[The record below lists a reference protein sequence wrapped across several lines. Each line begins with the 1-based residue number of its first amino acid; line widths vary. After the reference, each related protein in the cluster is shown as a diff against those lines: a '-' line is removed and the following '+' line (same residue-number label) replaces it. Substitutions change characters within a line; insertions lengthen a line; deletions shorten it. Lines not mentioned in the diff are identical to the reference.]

1 VTRRLSRPTR
11 STRHSSAMRRHRPAA
26 ADDPPADQPDAAE
39 RAERADPVEHARVAD
54 DGVGAALVAERPRLV
69 GLAYR
74 ITGSRIDAEDIV
86 QEAWLRARRADPATI
101 ERPAAWLTTVVARLA
116 LDHLRSARHRR
127 ETYVGPWLPEPVVT
141 PVAAATPGGD
151 PAMAAELAESLTFG
165 FLRVLE
171 TLTPIERVVFLLADV
186 FDTPLPEIAQVIDR
200 SPQATRQVASRAR
213 RRVRAGEVRREAPDD
228 AARVVVELID
238 ALGAGDSDRA
248 IALLAEDAVLVS
260 DGGPRA
266 HAARRPVVGRDRV
279 SRFLQNLTRRFAEA
293 DVRVEPALCNGEPGA
308 VVRQGDR
315 CLAVASAHVVD
326 DEVAALYVVVNPD
339 KLAALEIA
347 GPMV

>member
-1 VTRRLSRPTR
+1 
-11 STRHSSAMRRHRPAA
+11 
-26 ADDPPADQPDAAE
+26 
-39 RAERADPVEHARVAD
+39 
-54 DGVGAALVAERPRLV
+54 
-69 GLAYR
+69 
-74 ITGSRIDAEDIV
+74 
-86 QEAWLRARRADPATI
+86 
-101 ERPAAWLTTVVARLA
+101 
-116 LDHLRSARHRR
+116 
-127 ETYVGPWLPEPVVT
+127 
-141 PVAAATPGGD
+141 
-151 PAMAAELAESLTFG
+151 MAAELAESLTFG

-238 ALGAGDSDRA
+238 ALGAGDADRA

-326 DEVAALYVVVNPD
+326 DEVAAIYVVVNPD